1 MLGQKKQAP
10 SFKLRAQPW
19 LEVELVMGSQP
30 SILATAIDLLRKLCV
45 NEAQVLRQVC
55 TQGIGPFFS
64 WAIIVALCTH
74 YLQAWRTLLGMR
86 STRDKADARWCNCT
100 NSGIP

>member
-1 MLGQKKQAP
+1 MCVTSHELSILVIVIRTEQLQVKNLQNEYPEECILLRQKNQAP

-45 NEAQVLRQVC
+45 NEA
-55 TQGIGPFFS
+55 
-64 WAIIVALCTH
+64 
-74 YLQAWRTLLGMR
+74 
-86 STRDKADARWCNCT
+86 
-100 NSGIP
+100 